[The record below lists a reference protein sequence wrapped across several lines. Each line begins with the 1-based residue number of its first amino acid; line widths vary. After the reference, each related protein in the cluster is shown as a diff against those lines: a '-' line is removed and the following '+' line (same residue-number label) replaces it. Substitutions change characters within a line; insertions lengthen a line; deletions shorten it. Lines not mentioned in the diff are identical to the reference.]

1 MRVFKVSF
9 LMRSPS
15 VNWEYKAANSRDLAD
30 DLTAAMEKAVA
41 PVKPIRLSKG
51 TIQHHFYV
59 DSEGTAEQHREIAA
73 RLLASL
79 IPDEKLRRMIII
91 SVTEPEQEELDRLK
105 QAANTEVKAEMPAA
119 TGVKSQ
125 PVTKPAETQPKPLS
139 ENLHNGARELVQD
152 PPPAEKEPEAPAEP
166 EPLSAHTKKIQTLR
180 DDLLSKVRGQRHAVD
195 EVVQGIFE
203 SQMFSALN
211 PDRKG
216 PLATFLFTGP
226 SGVGK
231 TFLASLCSK
240 VLDRKML
247 VVDMSE
253 YSDNLANLKFNGE
266 HGQPAVVTG
275 FVRENPNGI
284 IVFDE
289 VEKAHINTIY
299 LFLQI
304 LDGARMMDHHI
315 KREVSFKDNIIIM
328 TTNAGQ
334 SLYEDATVCD
344 LSGVPRSVILDAL
357 RKDVNAQTRQPYFP
371 ECITTRMANGRVIL
385 FNHLEPYALLQII
398 QDEIALQISLF
409 EKSSGIKVHY
419 DPVQLAALVL
429 YNGGGTADARSLRGL
444 AKNIVVRE
452 LQEVVMQLLPLGA
465 ERVDALKE
473 ITVTIDTREN
483 DEINSLFSSSDRM
496 QAVLLTELPVPCL
509 QEPDAS
515 LNAEFTL
522 CTGEEDFKRRVRGV
536 TDYVLLD
543 PLCGSMDM
551 DRLPND
557 VEDLHSVGMEMFAYL
572 REFMPEIPVYLLDTT
587 GRIRSFDTL
596 LGRGARGVIRVN
608 DTADDSFKQTLRQL
622 SFGALVNNAAF
633 SLGRTSKFLNYN
645 CAQYLI
651 DDSCAVVSFERL
663 QLKSAPQA
671 GDDGMIAR
679 KGENNDLKFE
689 DVVGCRTAKEAL
701 MDYRDMLEDPR
712 KMALKGK
719 KMPKGVLLYGP
730 PGTGKTLLAKAM
742 ANECKATFIPTTA
755 TSFFGSLVGQTEQT
769 IRDLFKK
776 ARKYAPSIIFIDEVD
791 AIGRLRTG
799 SIGSTHNE
807 DALTTFLTEMDG
819 FVTDEKR
826 PVFIM
831 AATNYAIEG
840 DGGKVL
846 DPAFVRRFDSKL
858 LIPLPDTDDR
868 YALLEKSLKRHG
880 IHFGADHEK
889 ILRNMAKRTGGMNNA
904 DLEMINASYAR
915 TLGDGEP
922 NGVAYM
928 DSLDAYRFG
937 EVNKMDPDH
946 LRQTACHEAGHA
958 LICRLCGVT
967 PSFLTIVSRGGY
979 GGFMESAGEKT
990 SGTYTYQE
998 LMDRVCRCLA
1008 GRAAEIEVYG
1018 DIAGNNTGASS
1029 DIRQARYF
1037 MKSSLNDYAMGEKL
1051 YARWTQEEIEQ
1062 QMRSQ
1067 YQRTCQMIREN
1078 RKVLDA
1084 LTDRLVQQKSMDQTQ
1099 LEEFFASMDI

>member
-1 MRVFKVSF
+1 
-9 LMRSPS
+9 
-15 VNWEYKAANSRDLAD
+15 
-30 DLTAAMEKAVA
+30 
-41 PVKPIRLSKG
+41 
-51 TIQHHFYV
+51 
-59 DSEGTAEQHREIAA
+59 
-73 RLLASL
+73 
-79 IPDEKLRRMIII
+79 
-91 SVTEPEQEELDRLK
+91 
-105 QAANTEVKAEMPAA
+105 
-119 TGVKSQ
+119 
-125 PVTKPAETQPKPLS
+125 
-139 ENLHNGARELVQD
+139 
-152 PPPAEKEPEAPAEP
+152 
-166 EPLSAHTKKIQTLR
+166 
-180 DDLLSKVRGQRHAVD
+180 
-195 EVVQGIFE
+195 
-203 SQMFSALN
+203 
-211 PDRKG
+211 
-216 PLATFLFTGP
+216 
-226 SGVGK
+226 
-231 TFLASLCSK
+231 
-240 VLDRKML
+240 
-247 VVDMSE
+247 
-253 YSDNLANLKFNGE
+253 
-266 HGQPAVVTG
+266 
-275 FVRENPNGI
+275 
-284 IVFDE
+284 
-289 VEKAHINTIY
+289 
-299 LFLQI
+299 
-304 LDGARMMDHHI
+304 
-315 KREVSFKDNIIIM
+315 
-328 TTNAGQ
+328 
-334 SLYEDATVCD
+334 
-344 LSGVPRSVILDAL
+344 
-357 RKDVNAQTRQPYFP
+357 
-371 ECITTRMANGRVIL
+371 
-385 FNHLEPYALLQII
+385 
-398 QDEIALQISLF
+398 
-409 EKSSGIKVHY
+409 
-419 DPVQLAALVL
+419 
-429 YNGGGTADARSLRGL
+429 
-444 AKNIVVRE
+444 
-452 LQEVVMQLLPLGA
+452 
-465 ERVDALKE
+465 
-473 ITVTIDTREN
+473 
-483 DEINSLFSSSDRM
+483 
-496 QAVLLTELPVPCL
+496 
-509 QEPDAS
+509 
-515 LNAEFTL
+515 
-522 CTGEEDFKRRVRGV
+522 
-536 TDYVLLD
+536 
-543 PLCGSMDM
+543 
-551 DRLPND
+551 
-557 VEDLHSVGMEMFAYL
+557 
-572 REFMPEIPVYLLDTT
+572 
-587 GRIRSFDTL
+587 
-596 LGRGARGVIRVN
+596 
-608 DTADDSFKQTLRQL
+608 
-622 SFGALVNNAAF
+622 
-633 SLGRTSKFLNYN
+633 
-645 CAQYLI
+645 
-651 DDSCAVVSFERL
+651 
-663 QLKSAPQA
+663 
-671 GDDGMIAR
+671 
-679 KGENNDLKFE
+679 
-689 DVVGCRTAKEAL
+689 
-701 MDYRDMLEDPR
+701 
-712 KMALKGK
+712 
-719 KMPKGVLLYGP
+719 
-730 PGTGKTLLAKAM
+730 M

-868 YALLEKSLKRHG
+868 YELLKMSLKRHG
-880 IHFGADHEK
+880 IHFGEDHDK
-889 ILRNMAKRTGGMNNA
+889 ILKNMAKRTGGMNNA

-1062 QMRSQ
+1062 QMQSQ